1 MAMIHHEPRPNFDSP
16 ATQVFALE
24 NRLSSCMAENAA
36 LHEEAMRLRLTGAE
50 RDAVKFFG
58 EAGVYWSTGEGVAH
72 ARVLLGLLK
81 RVAI

>member
-1 MAMIHHEPRPNFDSP
+1 
-16 ATQVFALE
+16 
-24 NRLSSCMAENAA
+24 MAENAA